1 MTHMKNCKQ
10 LQKDSGNDG
19 GENNLTVARAIV
31 AMSFSA
37 VASYA
42 PAILP
47 GLPVEWFISDFL
59 KTQTMGAVWP
69 CLRVCL
75 GDGRSMIMFA
85 GVFGRMFAGVFGRTC
100 WSTWMVGLTQPSIW
114 FIQEIFLLF
123 IIKPCRLKKENNFH
137 SNTIIWKLYIHL
149 VVIVEGVQW
158 IHTLFEGGHWPILFK
173 DKGVRQSLQLEL
185 IVSVFLC

>member
-19 GENNLTVARAIV
+19 GENNLTVARTIV
-31 AMSFSA
+31 AMSFPA

-42 PAILP
+42 PAILS
-47 GLPVEWFISDFL
+47 WFSSGMIYIGFPKNSNY
-59 KTQTMGAVWP
+59 
-69 CLRVCL
+69 
-75 GDGRSMIMFA
+75 GRSMIMFA
-85 GVFGRMFAGVFGRTC
+85 SMFGRTC
-100 WSTWMVGLTQPSIW
+100 WSTWMVGLTQLSIW

-123 IIKPCRLKKENNFH
+123 IIKPCQLKKENNFH
-137 SNTIIWKLYIHL
+137 SNNIIWKLYIHL
-149 VVIVEGVQW
+149 VLIVDGVQW